1 MKRLNSNMI
10 LDIKMFDS
18 SLCTCFSEWTNGQN
32 SMQLIDLFRI
42 SLKLIS
48 NSFIHMVFG
57 AYLSNKCDL
66 GNSNALQMSSALF
79 MLNIVR
85 AWREE
90 NTSLQLE
97 YQLNFRMIN
106 KS

>member
-1 MKRLNSNMI
+1 
-10 LDIKMFDS
+10 
-18 SLCTCFSEWTNGQN
+18 
-32 SMQLIDLFRI
+32 MQLIDLFRI

-57 AYLSNKCDL
+57 AYLFNKCDL